1 MEVNGRFVFQDI
13 TLVDY
18 EQLVME
24 TKNKWIDLISTAIN
38 LRLGHSVSVAD
49 KYATVILNTEG
60 WIRSNDDAE
69 FGEEAVEELFKCY
82 QKPLQATKAFSA
94 GGLTEL
100 LDQWNRLVSYT
111 IKYLDPQTTEYQIV
125 WRRIFDSSKSN
136 EWMSI
141 LCLVELL
148 FVLPVSNAKV
158 ERFFSL
164 MNRVKT
170 DTRSSLKQER
180 LSSVLRICTEGPTT
194 EEFDPLPAMQL
205 WHDGARERRPN
216 QSKRKPYK
224 QRAVKERPKTLM
236 DLETTSES
244 ELEGSE
250 ADD

>member
-1 MEVNGRFVFQDI
+1 M
-13 TLVDY
+13 
-18 EQLVME
+18 
-24 TKNKWIDLISTAIN
+24 
-38 LRLGHSVSVAD
+38 AD

-60 WIRSNDDAE
+60 WIPSNDDAE
-69 FGEEAVEELFKCY
+69 FGEEAVEELFKFY
-82 QKPLQATKAFSA
+82 QKPMQASKAFSS

-111 IKYLDPQTTEYQIV
+111 IKYLDTQTTEYQIV
-125 WRRIFDSSKSN
+125 WRRIFDFSKSN

-170 DTRSSLKQER
+170 DTSLKQEL
-180 LSSVLRICTEGPTT
+180 LSSILRICTEGRTT
-194 EEFDPLPAMQL
+194 EEFYPLQNMQL

-224 QRAVKERPKTLM
+224 QRTVKKSR
-236 DLETTSES
+236 
-244 ELEGSE
+244 
-250 ADD
+250 